1 VLNTGHINDDN
12 VHIRKA
18 PSLDGKLLTYGNNRT
33 FFLDSGDDVDII
45 DKTDE
50 KMRIGNM
57 NSPWY
62 KVRTFQMYEGWVYGA
77 YVDIDE

>member
-1 VLNTGHINDDN
+1 
-12 VHIRKA
+12 
-18 PSLDGKLLTYGNNRT
+18 
-33 FFLDSGDDVDII
+33 LDSGDDVDII

-62 KVRTFQMYEGWVYGA
+62 KVRTFFMYEGWVYGA